1 MADMS
6 YDAVVVGGG
15 HHATIIANY
24 LQNAGLSTGVFE
36 RLHELGGGACG
47 DELPAPAFLQNP
59 CAHFTR
65 MFGNPAYHDFNLRH
79 YGLQYVFPEGNEAM
93 VFPDESCFVG
103 YTCFPVEDPNTGKEG
118 FSESNFQ
125 KTYNEIAR
133 FSKRDADTYEWL
145 VDKYQKYWRHA
156 FRKYRYSPPTPWGVS
171 NPLEELFL
179 DEKTGFDPAWH
190 FMNGIQVA
198 RDLFESPEMRILF
211 MRAIETSSGSFPIDT
226 MGAYLIIHVIGLM
239 LSLESASIVNG
250 GTHAITH
257 ALQKSFSAMGGEFH
271 TECEVEKVLMDG
283 EKAVGI
289 QLTNGSQ
296 IEARKLV
303 VSDLGVPQTML
314 RLLKDTEIAENI
326 IHRIKTIDYD
336 RSQIFWG
343 NVALHELPDYKAKSF
358 NPDLGEQPRLYM
370 GPKDEDYMS
379 YNYMSDIFTK
389 GMPRPGN
396 MYLLTAPDSI
406 WDKNR
411 APEGKHTILIE
422 EFAAPYRFFTEK
434 EWLKMKHEIVDRAL
448 QDWQIYAPNMTWD
461 NVISHNIQTPL
472 DVCYRHPD
480 MKEGGWVEGAMMLSQ
495 QDRFRPVPEISD
507 YRIPNVKNMYICSS
521 NLHSCGG
528 IGRGSS
534 YNCFKKIVEDFNL
547 PKIWE
552 EKGRDY

>member
-24 LQNAGLSTGVFE
+24 LQNAGLKTGVFE

-93 VFPDESCFVG
+93 VFPDETCFVG

-118 FSESNFQ
+118 FSETNFQ
-125 KTYNEIAR
+125 KTYNEIAK

-156 FRKYRYSPPTPWGVS
+156 FRRYRYSPPTPWGEA

-198 RDLFESPEMRILF
+198 RDLFESTEMRILF

-271 TECEVEKVLMDG
+271 TECEVEKVLLDG
-283 EKAVGI
+283 DKAVGV
-289 QLTNGSQ
+289 QLTNGAQ
-296 IEARKLV
+296 IEAKKMV
-303 VSDLGVPQTML
+303 VSDLGVPQTMI
-314 RLLKDTEIAENI
+314 RLLQDTEIPDNLL
-326 IHRIKTIDYD
+326 HRIKTIDYD

-396 MYLLTAPDSI
+396 MFLLTAPDSI

-411 APEGKHTILIE
+411 APENKHTILIE

-448 QDWQIYAPNMTWD
+448 KDWQIYAPNMTWD

-495 QDRFRPVPEISD
+495 QDRFRPVPEISN
-507 YRIPNVKNMYICSS
+507 YRIPRVKNMYIGSS

-534 YNCFKKIVEDFNL
+534 YNCFKKIVEDFDL

>member
-6 YDAVVVGGG
+6 FDAVIVGGG

-24 LQNAGLSTGVFE
+24 LQNAGFETGVFE
-36 RLHELGGGACG
+36 RLQEVGGGACG

-65 MFGNPAYHDFNLRH
+65 MFGHPAYHDFNLRDF
-79 YGLQYVFPEGNEAM
+79 GLQYVFPEGNEAM
-93 VFPDESCFVG
+93 VFPDETCFIG
-103 YTCFPVEDPNTGKEG
+103 YTALPVVDPETGKEG
-118 FSESNFQ
+118 FSHENFQ

-133 FSKRDADTYEWL
+133 YSKRDADTYEWI
-145 VDKYQKYWRHA
+145 VDCYQKKWRHA
-156 FRKYRYSPPTPWGVS
+156 FRKYRYSPPTPWGVP
-171 NPLEELFL
+171 NALEELFEDKKYGL
-179 DEKTGFDPAWH
+179 DPVWH
-190 FMNGIQVA
+190 YMNGIQVA
-198 RDLFESPEMRILF
+198 RDLFESPEMQILF
-211 MRAIETSSGSFPIDT
+211 MRAIPTSSGSFPIDT
-226 MGAYLIIHVIGLM
+226 IGAYMVVHCLGLM

-250 GTHAITH
+250 GTHTITH
-257 ALQKSFSAMGGEFH
+257 SLQRSYSSMGGQFFVES
-271 TECEVEKVLMDG
+271 EVDQVLVENG
-283 EKAVGI
+283 RAVGI
-289 QLTNGSQ
+289 RLVNGAE

-314 RLLKDTEIAENI
+314 RMLRDQKISDRLR
-326 IHRIKTIDYD
+326 HRIETIDYD
-336 RSQIFWG
+336 RAQIFWG

-358 NPDLGEQPRLYM
+358 NPDLGNQPRLYL
-370 GPKDEDYMS
+370 GPKDVDYVS

-389 GMPRPGN
+389 GMARPGH
-396 MYLLTAPDSI
+396 MLWLTAPDSI
-406 WDKNR
+406 WDVNR

-422 EFAAPYRFFTEK
+422 DFAAPRRFFSEK
-434 EWLKMKHEIVDRAL
+434 DWLKMKREIVDRAL

-472 DVCYRHPD
+472 DVTYRHLD

-495 QDRFRPVPEISD
+495 QDRFRPLPEISN
-507 YRIPNVKNMYICSS
+507 YKIPGVENMYICSS

-534 YNCFKKIVEDFNL
+534 YCCFKVITEDFKL

-552 EKGRDY
+552 EKGREY